1 MEKMETNGSS
11 VASSKF
17 QFHFKAPVLPY
28 YILKPI
34 KETGHH
40 YYITFKNQQAKLRE
54 SSASPVN
61 DNDNVFLLSFT
72 HKSIK

>member
-40 YYITFKNQQAKLRE
+40 YYITFKNQQAKPRE